1 MVSSLV
7 TSVSGTLEAIGLDWL
22 DIRLGGITVRMRIPT
37 SMIEKLGNIGDEVR
51 LLTSLQVREDS
62 LTLYGF
68 LTEDERLSFELLL
81 GVNGVGPKVALNVMS
96 SLSPEALIFA
106 VESGDNSAF
115 GGVSGVGKKTAS
127 RIVLELRGK
136 LRKDWTLSSEYSEDQ
151 EAIQALVAL
160 GYSEGDAAKVL
171 SSIKSNKS
179 MTVEDKVRLALQ
191 SIDD

>member
-7 TSVSGTLEAIGLDWL
+7 TSVSGTLEAMGLDWI
-22 DIRLGGITVRMRIPT
+22 DVRLGGISVRIHIPT
-37 SMIEKLGNIGDEVR
+37 SVSDRLGDIGHEVR

-96 SLSPEALIFA
+96 KLSPESLISA
-106 VESGDNSAF
+106 VESGNNSAF
-115 GGVSGVGKKTAS
+115 GQVSGVGKKTAS

-136 LRKDWTLSSEYSEDQ
+136 LRQDWSVSVEHSKDQ
-151 EAIQALVAL
+151 EAIRALVAL
-160 GYSEGDAAKVL
+160 GYSELEAGRVL
-171 SSIKSNKS
+171 SSIKPNES

-191 SIDD
+191 SIND

>member
-22 DIRLGGITVRMRIPT
+22 DIRLGGISVRVHIPT
-37 SMIEKLGNIGDEVR
+37 SMIEKLGNIGAEVR

-136 LRKDWTLSSEYSEDQ
+136 LRKDWTISSEHSEDQ

-160 GYSEGDAAKVL
+160 GYSEGEAAKVL

>member
-7 TSVSGTLEAIGLDWL
+7 TAVSGTLEAIGLDWL
-22 DIRLGGITVRMRIPT
+22 DIRLGGITVRVRIPT

-115 GGVSGVGKKTAS
+115 GQVSGVGKKTAS

-136 LRKDWTLSSEYSEDQ
+136 LRQDWSVSVENSKDQ

>member
-22 DIRLGGITVRMRIPT
+22 DIRLGGISVRVHIPT
-37 SMIEKLGNIGDEVR
+37 SMIEKLGNIGAEVR

-136 LRKDWTLSSEYSEDQ
+136 LRKDWTISSEHSEDQ

-160 GYSEGDAAKVL
+160 GYSEGEAAKVL
-171 SSIKSNKS
+171 SSIKSN
-179 MTVEDKVRLALQ
+179 
-191 SIDD
+191 

>member
-22 DIRLGGITVRMRIPT
+22 DIRLGGISVRVHIPT
-37 SMIEKLGNIGDEVR
+37 SMIEKLGNIGAEVR

-68 LTEDERLSFELLL
+68 LTEAERLSFELLL

-115 GGVSGVGKKTAS
+115 GGVSGVG
-127 RIVLELRGK
+127 
-136 LRKDWTLSSEYSEDQ
+136 
-151 EAIQALVAL
+151 
-160 GYSEGDAAKVL
+160 
-171 SSIKSNKS
+171 
-179 MTVEDKVRLALQ
+179 
-191 SIDD
+191 

>member
-7 TSVSGTLEAIGLDWL
+7 TSVSGTLEAIGLDWI
-22 DIRLGGITVRMRIPT
+22 DVRLGGITVRVRIPT
-37 SMIEKLGNIGDEVR
+37 SMIEKLDNIGDEVR

-96 SLSPEALIFA
+96 SLSPESLISA

-136 LRKDWTLSSEYSEDQ
+136 LRKDWTISSEHSEDQ

-160 GYSEGDAAKVL
+160 GYAEGEAAKVL
-171 SSIKSNKS
+171 SSIKSNKP